1 MTTSNKAAAVARS
14 AAAPIVAKPR
24 QAFVDFAAA
33 ITERK
38 QSLSAICYDAAMF
51 ARANDATKEE
61 NQLLRDVVSKQQW
74 SDMGKIIGCAHKLPK
89 AAPANLVKLAQY
101 IRALDKGAKHA
112 LALKHANGDI
122 NAKELDALLN
132 GTAIA
137 TTGGA
142 PDLDSEDAP
151 TDAPRDPHLP
161 VHGGKGK
168 TPFMLLDDAM
178 TALALEYGNS
188 KNADIKKALA
198 LLQTTARQLIDA
210 TAEA

>member
-1 MTTSNKAAAVARS
+1 MTTSKKTVAATTAANAVTA
-14 AAAPIVAKPR
+14 PR

-38 QSLSAICYDAAMF
+38 QSLSAICFDAAMF

-61 NQLLRDVVSKQQW
+61 NALLRDVVSKQQW

-89 AAPANLVKLAQY
+89 TAPTNLVKLAQY

-112 LALKHANGDI
+112 LALKNANGDI
-122 NAKELDALLN
+122 SAKELDALLN
-132 GTAIA
+132 GKAIA
-137 TTGGA
+137 TTGDA

-151 TDAPRDPHLP
+151 AAAPRDVQLP
-161 VHGGKGK
+161 VHNGKGK
-168 TPFMLLDDAM
+168 TPFMMLDDAL

-188 KNADIKKALA
+188 KSKGIKSALA
-198 LLQTTARQLIDA
+198 LLQTTARQLSDA
-210 TAEA
+210 AAAE

>member
-1 MTTSNKAAAVARS
+1 MTTIKKNAAATVA
-14 AAAPIVAKPR
+14 ANAVTAPR
-24 QAFVDFAAA
+24 QAFIDFAAA

-61 NQLLRDVVSKQQW
+61 NQILRAVVSKQQW

-89 AAPANLVKLAQY
+89 TAPANLVKLAQY

-122 NAKELDALLN
+122 NAKELDALLH
-132 GTAIA
+132 GTAIT
-137 TTGGA
+137 TTGDA
-142 PDLDSEDAP
+142 PDVAAPDAP
-151 TDAPRDPHLP
+151 DAPRDPQLP

-168 TPFMLLDDAM
+168 TPFMLLEEALA
-178 TALALEYGNS
+178 ALALEYGAS

-210 TAEA
+210 TANEA

>member
-1 MTTSNKAAAVARS
+1 MTTTKKNAAATVA
-14 AAAPIVAKPR
+14 ANAVTAPR
-24 QAFVDFAAA
+24 QAFIDFAAA

-61 NQLLRDVVSKQQW
+61 NQILRAVVSKQQW

-89 AAPANLVKLAQY
+89 TAPANLVKLAQY

-132 GTAIA
+132 GTAIT
-137 TTGGA
+137 TTGDA
-142 PDLDSEDAP
+142 PDVAAPDAP
-151 TDAPRDPHLP
+151 DAPRDPQLP

-168 TPFMLLDDAM
+168 TPFMLLEEALA
-178 TALALEYGNS
+178 ALALEYGAS

-210 TAEA
+210 TANEA